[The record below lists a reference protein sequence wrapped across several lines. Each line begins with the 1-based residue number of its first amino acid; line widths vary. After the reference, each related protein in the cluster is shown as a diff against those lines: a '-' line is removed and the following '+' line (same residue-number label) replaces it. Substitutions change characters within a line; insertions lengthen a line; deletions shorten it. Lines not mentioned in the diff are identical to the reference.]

1 MKYKIP
7 LFKIS
12 NSKKDIKYVTRVISS
27 GKGWAAGDSIIK
39 FENEIKKFNK
49 TKFAVSFNSGTSALI
64 AMYIACNLKG
74 KEIVVPSFSFISTA
88 SAVLISGSKLRFCD
102 IENDTY
108 GLNFNDLKKT
118 ITKKTKAVVLMHYSG
133 CPARDTIK
141 IKNFCNKNKIILLE
155 DNAHSYGAKLNKKLT
170 GTFGKAS
177 AMSFCQNK
185 LISTGEGGAVVTN
198 DKVIYEKL
206 KRIRSHGRIEKNK
219 DDYFNSTKEFNYF
232 DIGYNFRMPTM
243 NAALG
248 LSQLKYQYKNNITK
262 RIKIANK
269 YDQLLSKCK
278 HINLPKKPKN
288 SDHFFQQYTIRINNG
303 SSLVRNNL
311 QNNLEKA
318 WVISRV
324 YYEPI
329 HLKTYFKKKFNKIN
343 LANTKKISNTILT
356 LPIFPDMKYNEIN
369 YIAKKIILFFKD
381 NDVSQM

>member
-12 NSKKDIKYVTRVISS
+12 NSKQDIKEVSKVISS

-64 AMYIACNLKG
+64 AMYIACNLKN
-74 KEIVVPSFSFISTA
+74 KEIIVPSFSFISTA
-88 SAVLISGSKLRFCD
+88 SAVLISGAKLKFCD
-102 IENDTY
+102 IESDTY
-108 GLNFNDLKKT
+108 GLNFTDLKKT

-141 IKNFCNKNKIILLE
+141 IKNLCNKNKIILLE

-206 KRIRSHGRIEKNK
+206 KRIRSHGRIESNK

-248 LSQLKYQYKNNITK
+248 FSQLKYQYKNNIIK
-262 RIKIANK
+262 RIKIAK
-269 YDQLLSKCK
+269 KFDQILSKCK
-278 HINLPKKPKN
+278 HINLPKKFKN

-303 SSLVRNNL
+303 SSLLRNNL
-311 QNNLEKA
+311 QKNLERA
-318 WVISRV
+318 GIISRV

-329 HLKTYFKKKFNKIN
+329 HLKTYFKKKYNKIN
-343 LANTKKISNTILT
+343 LGNTKKISNTILT
-356 LPIFPDMKYNEIN
+356 LPIYPDMKYNEIN

-381 NDVSQM
+381 KDVN